1 MSGNLSLIFD
11 NPIIFKINIL
21 TNRTTALTSA
31 LIYLPDG
38 DMMDWS
44 VLPCSKLLSVGR
56 TPDPLVIETWPHWP
70 YRSMTAY
77 TPVII

>member
-1 MSGNLSLIFD
+1 MIICSSE
-11 NPIIFKINIL
+11 IIF
-21 TNRTTALTSA
+21 RTTALINT

-44 VLPCSKLLSVGR
+44 ALPCSKLLSVGR
-56 TPDPLVIETWPHWP
+56 TPDPLVMETCPHWP

-77 TPVII
+77 TPVIIQNIVT